1 MSWAGPEGGGLWV
14 LQVLFWACPDST
26 EAPDGFWSGQ
36 MLQPVA
42 GCGCCGACWF
52 RRCSAG
58 PSGRSSGEQR
68 ASSGASS
75 SFLALQG
82 RAWGLARKD
91 YGTGGRKIQAWA
103 ASESLLGGARR
114 QPSGAIGSAA
124 LSREDVREGEGL
136 ASERDSEPGENR
148 WLGEE

>member
-1 MSWAGPEGGGLWV
+1 M
-14 LQVLFWACPDST
+14 LQVLFWALFWACPDST

-42 GCGCCGACWF
+42 GCGFCGACWF

-103 ASESLLGGARR
+103 ASESLLEGQDVSRLERQDRR
-114 QPSGAIGSAA
+114 RC
-124 LSREDVREGEGL
+124 RERYVRE
-136 ASERDSEPGENR
+136 RD
-148 WLGEE
+148 W